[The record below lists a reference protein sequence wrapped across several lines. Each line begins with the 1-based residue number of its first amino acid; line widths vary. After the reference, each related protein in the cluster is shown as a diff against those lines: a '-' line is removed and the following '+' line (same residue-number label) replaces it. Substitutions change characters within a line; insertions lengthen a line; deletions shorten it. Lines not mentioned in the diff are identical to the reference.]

1 LRATTSFS
9 GSGMTG
15 VAVQANRRGHLKAGP
30 AWLALVL
37 AGCAPAPVVERPA
50 IIEHPSA
57 NQDGRVRYLVLHFTD
72 ENFERSLDLL
82 TNPHANPVSA
92 HYLVTRA
99 GDLSRPSMASEA
111 LGLQPGEYAGHA
123 APAVLR
129 LVDESQRAWHAG
141 ASRWQGH
148 EPLNGESIGIEIVY
162 ESKCPRDPLRPAG
175 ASPWKIDATC
185 AYPPYPPDQ
194 IDTVIDLARG
204 ILKRHPEIEPTRV
217 VGHSDIQP
225 ENKTD
230 PGPRF
235 PWRQLAAA
243 GVGAWYDDADVAWY
257 REQFA
262 SRSEATRRDVLN
274 YMPPVP
280 ALKIVQ
286 EALVAYGYGVEAT
299 GSADLCT
306 REVLSAFQSH
316 FLPDRRSGEADA
328 QTVATLFALLAKYR
342 PDELRVLRAHAPQIP
357 ESPREAARH

>member
-1 LRATTSFS
+1 
-9 GSGMTG
+9 M
-15 VAVQANRRGHLKAGP
+15 QAIRQGNLKASL
-30 AWLALVL
+30 AWLALTL
-37 AGCAPAPVVERPA
+37 SGCASVPAIEGPL

-82 TNPHANPVSA
+82 TNRHDNPVSA

-111 LGLQPGEYAGHA
+111 LGLLPGEYGHA
-123 APAVLR
+123 APTVLR

-141 ASRWQGH
+141 PSRWQGH

-162 ESKCPRDPLRPAG
+162 ESGCPRDPPRPAE
-175 ASPWKIDATC
+175 ASPWEVDATC

-194 IDTVIDLARG
+194 INTVIELARG
-204 ILKRHPEIEPTRV
+204 ILERHPEIEPTRV

-235 PWRQLAAA
+235 PWRQLAVA
-243 GVGAWYDDADVAWY
+243 GIGAWYDDADVAWY
-257 REQFA
+257 RGQFA
-262 SRSEATRRDVLN
+262 ARVEATKRDVLN
-274 YMPPVP
+274 YTAGFPS
-280 ALKIVQ
+280 LKIVQ
-286 EALVAYGYGVEAT
+286 EALAAYGYGVEAT
-299 GSADLCT
+299 GTADLRT

-342 PDELRVLRAHAPQIP
+342 PDELHALREHASQIP
-357 ESPREAARH
+357 ESPRDPARH

>member
-1 LRATTSFS
+1 
-9 GSGMTG
+9 M
-15 VAVQANRRGHLKAGP
+15 QAIRPGNLKASL

-37 AGCAPAPVVERPA
+37 AGCAPAPVIEGPP

-82 TNPHANPVSA
+82 TKRHDNPVSA

-99 GDLSRPSMASEA
+99 G
-111 LGLQPGEYAGHA
+111 EYAGRF
-123 APAVLR
+123 APTVLR

-141 ASRWQGH
+141 PSRWQGH

-162 ESKCPRDPLRPAG
+162 ESGCPRDLPRPAVRDG
-175 ASPWKIDATC
+175 RCRRRATC
-185 AYPPYPPDQ
+185 AYPAYPSDQ
-194 IDTVIDLARG
+194 IDTVIEVSRG

-230 PGPRF
+230 PGPSF

-257 REQFA
+257 RGQFA
-262 SRSEATRRDVLN
+262 TRSEATKRDVLN
-274 YMPPVP
+274 YTPGVP
-280 ALKIVQ
+280 SLKIVQ
-286 EALVAYGYGVEAT
+286 EALAAYGYGVEAT
-299 GSADLCT
+299 GDADLRT

-316 FLPDRRSGEADA
+316 FLPDRRSGETDA

-342 PDELRVLRAHAPQIP
+342 PDELHALREHAPQIP
-357 ESPREAARH
+357 ESPRAAARH

>member
-1 LRATTSFS
+1 MQAIRS
-9 GSGMTG
+9 G
-15 VAVQANRRGHLKAGP
+15 NLKVNL

-37 AGCAPAPVVERPA
+37 AGCASAPVIVGPL

-111 LGLQPGEYAGHA
+111 LGLLPGEYGHA
-123 APAVLR
+123 APTVLR

-141 ASRWQGH
+141 PSRWQGH

-162 ESKCPRDPLRPAG
+162 ESHCARDPIRPPG
-175 ASPWKIDATC
+175 ASPWEVDATC
-185 AYPPYPPDQ
+185 EYPPYPPDQ
-194 IDTVIDLARG
+194 IDTVIELVHG
-204 ILKRHPEIEPTRV
+204 ILKRHPEIEATRI

-243 GVGAWYDDADVAWY
+243 GIGAWFDDADVVWY
-257 REQFA
+257 RGQFA
-262 SRSEATRRDVLN
+262 ARSEVTKREVLS
-274 YMPPVP
+274 YTPGVP
-280 ALKIVQ
+280 SLKIVQ
-286 EALVAYGYGVEAT
+286 EALAAYGYGVEAT
-299 GSADLCT
+299 GIADLRT

-342 PDELRVLRAHAPQIP
+342 PDELHALRAHAPQVP
-357 ESPREAARH
+357 ESPRAAIRH